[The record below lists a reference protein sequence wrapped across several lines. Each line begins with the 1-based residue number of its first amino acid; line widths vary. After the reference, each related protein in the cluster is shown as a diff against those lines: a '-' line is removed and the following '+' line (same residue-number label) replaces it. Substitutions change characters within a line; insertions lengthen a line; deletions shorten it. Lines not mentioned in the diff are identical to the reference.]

1 MVTSNEEITR
11 RLTET
16 DTVRSAR
23 RQQAATI
30 VGELARRHTE
40 LAGKLAELEREL
52 GEALTAAGDVI
63 DIPELSAVTDVA
75 ANDLTRWRDQAAK
88 PARSGKRKRPNT
100 TGDTTGT
107 TKPTAPRAARQVAPA
122 VAPTRTMPVTPRP
135 GTTRCTP
142 SSSAVIGTPEVTSYQ
157 SPT

>member
-1 MVTSNEEITR
+1 MVTSDEEITR

-16 DTVRSAR
+16 DAARSAR
-23 RQQAATI
+23 RQQAATV

-75 ANDLTRWRDQAAK
+75 ADDLTRWRDQAAK
-88 PARSGKRKRPNT
+88 PARSGKRKRSHT
-100 TGDTTGT
+100 KGDTGGT
-107 TKPTAPRAARQVAPA
+107 TKQAATAPRAARQVAS
-122 VAPTRTMPVTPRP
+122 APSAEPVD
-135 GTTRCTP
+135 GTTAAADAP
-142 SSSAVIGTPEVTSYQ
+142 SS
-157 SPT
+157 

>member
-1 MVTSNEEITR
+1 MVTSDEEITR

-16 DTVRSAR
+16 DTARSAR

-63 DIPELSAVTDVA
+63 DIPELSAVTEVA

-107 TKPTAPRAARQVAPA
+107 TNPTATAPRAARQVAPA
-122 VAPTRTMPVTPRP
+122 ASEPA
-135 GTTRCTP
+135 GATTAAADAA
-142 SSSAVIGTPEVTSYQ
+142 SS
-157 SPT
+157 

>member
-1 MVTSNEEITR
+1 MVTSDAEITR

-16 DTVRSAR
+16 DTARSAR

-30 VGELARRHTE
+30 VGELARRHAE

-75 ANDLTRWRDQAAK
+75 ADDLTRWRDQAAK
-88 PARSGKRKRPNT
+88 PARSGKRKCPNT
-100 TGDTTGT
+100 KGDTTGI
-107 TKPTAPRAARQVAPA
+107 TKQTATAPRAARQVAPA
-122 VAPTRTMPVTPRP
+122 PPATSEPV
-135 GTTRCTP
+135 GTTSAAADAA
-142 SSSAVIGTPEVTSYQ
+142 SS
-157 SPT
+157 

>member
-1 MVTSNEEITR
+1 MVTSDEEITR

-16 DTVRSAR
+16 DTARSAR

-40 LAGKLAELEREL
+40 LAGTLAELEREL

-75 ANDLTRWRDQAAK
+75 ADDLTRWRDQAAK

-100 TGDTTGT
+100 RGDTTGS
-107 TKPTAPRAARQVAPA
+107 TKQTATAPRAARRVAPA
-122 VAPTRTMPVTPRP
+122 PPDAVQPV
-135 GTTRCTP
+135 GSASAAAGVG
-142 SSSAVIGTPEVTSYQ
+142 SS
-157 SPT
+157 

>member
-30 VGELARRHTE
+30 VGELARQHTE
-40 LAGKLAELEREL
+40 LAGQLAEREREL

-63 DIPELSAVTDVA
+63 DIPELSAVTDIA
-75 ANDLTRWRDQAAK
+75 AEDLTRWRDQAAK
-88 PARSGKRKRPNT
+88 PARSGKRKRT
-100 TGDTTGT
+100 A
-107 TKPTAPRAARQVAPA
+107 TAPRAGRPVAPA
-122 VAPTRTMPVTPRP
+122 LPATSEPA
-135 GTTRCTP
+135 GTTSAAADAA
-142 SSSAVIGTPEVTSYQ
+142 SS
-157 SPT
+157 